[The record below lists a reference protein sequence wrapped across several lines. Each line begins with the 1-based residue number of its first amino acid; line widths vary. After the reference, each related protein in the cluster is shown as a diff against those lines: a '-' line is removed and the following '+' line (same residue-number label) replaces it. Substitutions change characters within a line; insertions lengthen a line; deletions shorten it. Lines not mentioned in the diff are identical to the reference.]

1 MCEWLGA
8 ESCGLLWIKNV
19 AFLSDE
25 QVRSSRRQC
34 MNYCAQQ
41 DVNVISTVSSPIT
54 IQVLGLE
61 ALEVDLGQTLIMSVL
76 IMHFPVLT
84 WDLPQ
89 DLA

>member
-1 MCEWLGA
+1 
-8 ESCGLLWIKNV
+8 
-19 AFLSDE
+19 
-25 QVRSSRRQC
+25 

-89 DLA
+89 DSA